1 MSTTALDNSR
11 WIDEDPKP
19 LAAGA
24 LTFAVHAAF
33 AAVLLLNMSWQQQV
47 QPHAS
52 VKLWESMP
60 VSAKKT
66 AERSKPKPSPAPRK
80 TEPVSKPTPAN
91 EPKPLEKPVQPA
103 PPRPALEPAPE
114 PVAAFTPKPVS
125 ARVAPTPEPPPPRV
139 DVALEAA
146 PAPLAASAPQRAD
159 LAAPTRERK
168 TAQAA
173 PEPPGRVVAQPSPSL
188 QPAALEEQPAP
199 RPEVDVEELKR
210 QRALALAQLLRE
222 EEAARLD
229 DTLDQERQ
237 QRIAEQ
243 KERLAERERKLAKE
257 LEKIRVAA
265 EQRQDEEEA
274 KAVNEAAGRQLTDDY
289 RARISAKIRQ
299 RVILP
304 PDLRGNPEANYQV
317 SLLPDGTVTQVRLLQ
332 SSGVATYDAAVERAI
347 LAAQPLPVPQ
357 EPGLFQA
364 NFRNLLL
371 SFRPKE

>member
-1 MSTTALDNSR
+1 M
-11 WIDEDPKP
+11 
-19 LAAGA
+19 
-24 LTFAVHAAF
+24 
-33 AAVLLLNMSWQQQV
+33 
-47 QPHAS
+47 
-52 VKLWESMP
+52 
-60 VSAKKT
+60 
-66 AERSKPKPSPAPRK
+66 
-80 TEPVSKPTPAN
+80 
-91 EPKPLEKPVQPA
+91 
-103 PPRPALEPAPE
+103 
-114 PVAAFTPKPVS
+114 
-125 ARVAPTPEPPPPRV
+125 
-139 DVALEAA
+139 
-146 PAPLAASAPQRAD
+146 
-159 LAAPTRERK
+159 
-168 TAQAA
+168 
-173 PEPPGRVVAQPSPSL
+173 
-188 QPAALEEQPAP
+188 
-199 RPEVDVEELKR
+199 KR

-243 KERLAERERKLAKE
+243 KERLEERERKLAKE

-265 EQRQDEEEA
+265 QQRQDAEEA
-274 KAVNEAAGRQLTDDY
+274 EAAKEAAGRQLTDDY

>member
-1 MSTTALDNSR
+1 VGFTR
-11 WIDEDPKP
+11 RY
-19 LAAGA
+19 
-24 LTFAVHAAF
+24 F
-33 AAVLLLNMSWQQQV
+33 
-47 QPHAS
+47 
-52 VKLWESMP
+52 
-60 VSAKKT
+60 
-66 AERSKPKPSPAPRK
+66 AERNIEVEVSFSWGA
-80 TEPVSKPTPAN
+80 TEAKIESG
-91 EPKPLEKPVQPA
+91 
-103 PPRPALEPAPE
+103 
-114 PVAAFTPKPVS
+114 
-125 ARVAPTPEPPPPRV
+125 
-139 DVALEAA
+139 
-146 PAPLAASAPQRAD
+146 LADATLR
-159 LAAPTRERK
+159 
-168 TAQAA
+168 
-173 PEPPGRVVAQPSPSL
+173 SL
-188 QPAALEEQPAP
+188 LP
-199 RPEVDVEELKR
+199 RPEVNVEELKR

-243 KERLAERERKLAKE
+243 KERLEERERKLAKE

-265 EQRQDEEEA
+265 QQRQDAEEA
-274 KAVNEAAGRQLTDDY
+274 EAAKEAAGRQLTDDY